1 MIKAGRYTAALLLL
15 TVGAL
20 LIWDQATGD
29 VVHMQYLIQWWP
41 ILFIVWGVEY
51 IILNIVYRKSDKR
64 MKLDISGVF
73 VSVLLSAIVFC
84 VMQPSLVADLWKKFN
99 FTINVDS
106 SANVAEWEKFD
117 KPVERISVDSGT
129 EDLVVRND
137 FGDVVI
143 QQGDGKQLEIET
155 TMRIDADRKEAERIA
170 EESNIVV
177 KQGKQLTIQAK
188 GKSFGDGWKKYPK
201 MDLVV
206 TLPAS
211 LSVDVD
217 VKVEL
222 GNIIVQGVQAAN
234 EVKLLTAKG
243 DVDVEKVKVKGSV
256 DAETMLGDVSLS
268 AIEGHA
274 VMNTK
279 SGDLNV
285 SHIAAGAEVST
296 LNGDIRIEEVA
307 GDITADTK
315 NGDIDV
321 DSVDQN
327 LNASTLNGNIYIA
340 SSKVGGDWTVESTI
354 GDLELSLPEQGDY
367 EVIGNTTIGSVDV
380 GELPLHA
387 EDTSIS
393 GVVGTGKYK
402 IKLDA
407 TSSITLKKN

>member
-51 IILNIVYRKSDKR
+51 IVLNMAYRKSDKR
-64 MKLDISGVF
+64 MKLDIGGVF

-84 VMQPSLVADLWKKFN
+84 VTQPSLVADLWKKVN
-99 FTINVDS
+99 FKINIASDV
-106 SANVAEWEKFD
+106 NVAQWEKFE
-117 KPVERISVDSGT
+117 KPIKRIEVDSGT
-129 EDLVVRND
+129 KNLVVRND

-143 QQGDGKQLEIET
+143 QKGDVKQLEIET
-155 TMRIDADRKEAERIA
+155 TLRIDAPRKEAEPIA
-170 EESNIVV
+170 EESNIHIE
-177 KQGKQLTIQAK
+177 QGKQLTIQAQ
-188 GKSFGDGWKKYPK
+188 GKSFGNGWKKYPK
-201 MDLVV
+201 MDLVI
-206 TLPAS
+206 TLPEAI
-211 LSVDVD
+211 SVDVD

-222 GNIIVQGVQAAN
+222 GDIYVQGIQAPS

-243 DVDVEKVKVKGSV
+243 DVDVEKVKGSV
-256 DAETMLGDVSLS
+256 NAETMLGDVSLT

-274 VMNTK
+274 VMNSK

-285 SHIAAGAEVST
+285 SHITAGAEVST
-296 LNGDIRIEEVA
+296 LNGDIRIEEVS

-321 DSVDQN
+321 DSADQN
-327 LNASTLNGNIYIA
+327 LKASTLNGDVFIA

-354 GDLELSLPEQGDY
+354 GDLEISLPEAGDY
-367 EVIGNTTIGSVDV
+367 EVVGNTTIGSVDV
-380 GELPLHA
+380 GDLPLQA
-387 EDTSIS
+387 EHNTIS
-393 GVVGTGKYK
+393 GIVGNGKYK

-407 TSSITLKKN
+407 TSSITLKNN